1 MTIDS
6 LFDLSKEERKT
17 IISNTAKELNIP
29 IAFVEKDLWICIVL
43 KHLFS
48 DFKHKEHLVLKVEL
62 AFQKAII

>member
-29 IAFVEKDLWICIVL
+29 NCFSLRKIYEFV
-43 KHLFS
+43 
-48 DFKHKEHLVLKVEL
+48 
-62 AFQKAII
+62 